1 MIAPSCSVAAGFN
14 SRRTLYDT
22 GVTPPGIDGYPVQ
35 REGHAAHELIREWY
49 RRASRKWSMGW
60 PVEISAKIDRLR
72 AGQTVM
78 PRVLDLFS
86 GCGGL
91 SLGFDAAGFQIAG
104 AVEID
109 ELAARS
115 HAINFFRHTSEAE
128 IEHHGRARDIT
139 AIEAEELV
147 ADLGLG
153 APREAFDVL
162 IGGPPCQAYARVGRA
177 KLREI
182 AEHPQA
188 FKIDPRANLYLRY
201 LDYVRRLQPLA
212 VLVENVPDIL
222 NHGGHNIVQEMVEA
236 LDDMGYVAR
245 YSLINSAHHGVPQ
258 MRDRVFMIAF
268 HKALG
273 ATIRF
278 PAATHHCD
286 LPPGYEGTRSVALK
300 LIDLFGA
307 SAYAE
312 PDTGHAGLPSAVS
325 ASEAIGDLPPI
336 LLHREGKLKR
346 GARRFTELTPYRKQ
360 GVRSLSD
367 FAKAMRSWPGFEAGE
382 GVYDHVLRYLPRD
395 TTIFEAMQQGDEYP
409 AAHRVAN
416 RLFEEEAHRRGLR
429 RGSTEWDRLHRAMV
443 PPYDPTKF
451 PNRWWKLRE
460 NGPSR
465 TLMAH
470 LGKDTYSHIH
480 YDSAQGRV
488 ISVRE
493 AARLQSF
500 PDGFVFTGT
509 MNPAFRQIGNAVPP
523 VMAREIAKAMKASL
537 AEALGAT
544 ARDSIAAE

>member
-1 MIAPSCSVAAGFN
+1 MTWPAAVL
-14 SRRTLYDT
+14 S
-22 GVTPPGIDGYPVQ
+22 
-35 REGHAAHELIREWY
+35 
-49 RRASRKWSMGW
+49 
-60 PVEISAKIDRLR
+60 KIDRLR
-72 AGQTVM
+72 SEITAR
-78 PRVLDLFS
+78 PRVLDLFA

-91 SLGFDAAGFQIAG
+91 SLGFDAAGFDIVG
-104 AVEID
+104 AMEID
-109 ELAARS
+109 DLAARS
-115 HAINFFRHTSEAE
+115 HAINFFRGEPQSV
-128 IEHHGRARDIT
+128 IDHHARPRDIT
-139 AIEAEELV
+139 AIDAEEMV
-147 ADLGLG
+147 AELNLGT
-153 APREAFDVL
+153 PTEAFDVL

-201 LDYVRRLQPLA
+201 LEYVRRLQPLA

-222 NHGGHNIVQEMVEA
+222 NHGGHNIVQEIVEA

-258 MRDRVFMIAF
+258 MRDRVFMIAY

-273 ATIRF
+273 AQIHF

-286 LPPGYEGTRSVALK
+286 LPSGYEGTRSVALK

-307 SAYAE
+307 SNYVA

-325 ASEAIGDLPPI
+325 ASEAIGDLAPI

-346 GARRFTELTPYRKQ
+346 GARRFTELSPYRKSPAK
-360 GVRSLSD
+360 GLSD
-367 FAKAMRSWPGFEAGE
+367 FERAMRAWPGFEAGE
-382 GVYDHVLRYLPRD
+382 GVYDHVLRFLPRD
-395 TTIFEAMQQGDEYP
+395 TSIFEAMQQGDEYP

-416 RLFEEEAHRRGLR
+416 RLFEQEALRKGIR
-429 RGSTEWDRLHRAMV
+429 RGSGEWVRLHRAMV
-443 PPYDPTKF
+443 PPYDPSKF

-470 LGKDTYSHIH
+470 IGKDTYSHIH

-500 PDGFVFTGT
+500 PDGFVFAGT

-523 VMAREIAKAMKASL
+523 IMAREIAKVMKASL
-537 AEALGAT
+537 AEAIGT
-544 ARDSIAAE
+544 AVERAAAE